1 MSWTWLIAIPCIS
14 VALVFGVRAE
24 HAEGQVAKR
33 RTRIAI
39 GAVMIMNLV
48 LFSNMLAD

>member
-1 MSWTWLIAIPCIS
+1 MSWTWLIAIPCII

-24 HAEGQVAKR
+24 HAEGHEAKR
-33 RTRIAI
+33 RMWIAI

-48 LFSNMLAD
+48 LFYNMLAD

>member
-1 MSWTWLIAIPCIS
+1 MSWTWLIAIPCII

-24 HAEGQVAKR
+24 HAEGHVAQLR
-33 RTRIAI
+33 MRIAI

-48 LFSNMLAD
+48 VFYNLLAD